1 MAIIVHSRPTATES
15 SCRRIGRFRQFAT
28 GTVFGSSLQHSR
40 KAAKAAPRGAQG
52 WAAESAERGWKS
64 LWGGSHFSSSA
75 RGKASASFCCIGIIR
90 KCTTYPLP
98 NHGNSDYDVPM
109 GIFID
114 TTSVFNRPARR
125 QGGSHRGQPLSRELN
140 RPAKIPSGTCARC
153 GCIGKHATPM
163 ECIDALREVL
173 AEFTSEDLLKR
184 RKT

>member
-1 MAIIVHSRPTATES
+1 MQEN
-15 SCRRIGRFRQFAT
+15 RQIST
-28 GTVFGSSLQHSR
+28 ICYRHRFGSGPSIRAKRR
-40 KAAKAAPRGAQG
+40 KLHRGAHRVG
-52 WAAESAERGWKS
+52 AAESAERGWKS